1 MSVDATEQ
9 QLAKPRIAKSTLASY
24 IELTKPG
31 IVCLS
36 LTGALTGMYFA
47 NRGLLPEWNII
58 IWSFVTLAMAIA
70 GSCTLNHYYDRD
82 IDKLMAR
89 TSRRPLP
96 AGLVP
101 PVHALALG
109 IVLVVGSISL
119 MPLLVNP
126 AATFLT
132 AGAVFGYVVIYTML
146 AKRRTPWANQLGG
159 IAGAMPPVIGYAAI
173 TGGLDT
179 KALIL
184 FAIMVIWQQPHALSL
199 ALKYRKE
206 YARAGVPVIPVAK
219 GIQATKKRI
228 TLYSIVLLL
237 VALLPYFYD
246 MAGPIYLF
254 TSIIISSVFLV
265 FAIRLL
271 RSSREYDATL
281 FLYSI
286 LYLVIL
292 FVAMV
297 YDSV

>member
-1 MSVDATEQ
+1 VSVSEQ
-9 QLAKPRIAKSTLASY
+9 QVAKPLIAKSALAGY

-31 IVCLS
+31 IVTLS
-36 LTGALTGMYFA
+36 LIGALTGMYFA
-47 NRGLLPEWNII
+47 NRGLIPDWRII
-58 IWSFVTLAMAIA
+58 VWSFVTLAMAIA
-70 GSCTLNHYYDRD
+70 GSCTMNHYYDRD
-82 IDKLMAR
+82 IDRLMVR
-89 TSRRPLP
+89 TSNRPLP

-101 PVHALALG
+101 PAHALAIGLSLIAG
-109 IVLVVGSISL
+109 SVVLMPVLVNV
-119 MPLLVNP
+119 
-126 AATFLT
+126 AATVFT
-132 AGAVFGYVVIYTML
+132 AIAVAGYVVVYTML

-159 IAGAMPPVIGYAAI
+159 IAGAMPPVIGYAAV
-173 TGGLDT
+173 TGGVDI

-219 GIQATKKRI
+219 GVQATKKRI
-228 TLYSIVLLL
+228 VWHTVVLLF

-246 MAGPIYLF
+246 MAGQIYLF
-254 TSIIISSVFLV
+254 VSVVISSAFLL

-271 RSSREYDATL
+271 RSSQEYDMRL

-286 LYLVIL
+286 FYLVAL

>member
-1 MSVDATEQ
+1 MSATEQ
-9 QLAKPRIAKSTLASY
+9 QLAKPIIAKSTLANY

-31 IVCLS
+31 IVSLS

-47 NRGLLPEWNII
+47 NRGLLPDWHII

-70 GSCTLNHYYDRD
+70 GSCMLNHYYDRD

-89 TSRRPLP
+89 TSSRPLAMGVVQP
-96 AGLVP
+96 A
-101 PVHALALG
+101 HALALG
-109 IVLVVGSISL
+109 LVLVAASFIL
-119 MPLLVNP
+119 MPLMVN
-126 AATFLT
+126 LT
-132 AGAVFGYVVIYTML
+132 ATYLTVGAVFGYVVVYTMI

-159 IAGAMPPVIGYAAI
+159 IAGAMPPAIGYAAV
-173 TGGLDT
+173 TGGVDI

-219 GIQATKKRI
+219 GVQATKERI
-228 TLYSIVLLL
+228 TIYSVVLLL

-246 MAGPIYLF
+246 MAGQVYLLI
-254 TSIIISSVFLV
+254 SIIISTAFLV
-265 FAIRLL
+265 LAIGLL
-271 RSSREYDATL
+271 RSNREYDMRL
-281 FLYSI
+281 FLCSI
-286 LYLVIL
+286 AYLVIL
-292 FVAMV
+292 FVTMV

>member
-1 MSVDATEQ
+1 MSATEQ
-9 QLAKPRIAKSTLASY
+9 QLAKPIIAKSTLANY

-31 IVCLS
+31 IVSLS

-47 NRGLLPEWNII
+47 NRGLLPDWHII

-70 GSCTLNHYYDRD
+70 GSCMLNHYYDRD

-89 TSRRPLP
+89 TSSRPL
-96 AGLVP
+96 ATGVVP
-101 PVHALALG
+101 PAHALALG
-109 IVLVVGSISL
+109 LVLVAASFIL
-119 MPLLVNP
+119 MPLMVN
-126 AATFLT
+126 LT
-132 AGAVFGYVVIYTML
+132 ATYLTVGAVFGYVVVYTMI

-159 IAGAMPPVIGYAAI
+159 IAGAMPPAIGYAAV
-173 TGGLDT
+173 TGGVDI

-219 GIQATKKRI
+219 GVQATKERI
-228 TLYSIVLLL
+228 TIYSVVLLL

-246 MAGPIYLF
+246 MAGQVYLLI
-254 TSIIISSVFLV
+254 SIIISTAFLV
-265 FAIRLL
+265 LAIGLL
-271 RSSREYDATL
+271 RSNREYDMRL
-281 FLYSI
+281 FLCSI
-286 LYLVIL
+286 AYLVIL
-292 FVAMV
+292 FVTMV

>member
-1 MSVDATEQ
+1 MSATEQ
-9 QLAKPRIAKSTLASY
+9 QLAKPIIAKSTLANY

-31 IVCLS
+31 IVSLS

-47 NRGLLPEWNII
+47 NRGLLPDWHII

-70 GSCTLNHYYDRD
+70 GSCMLNHYYDRD

-89 TSRRPLP
+89 TSSRPL
-96 AGLVP
+96 ATGVVP
-101 PVHALALG
+101 PAHALALG
-109 IVLVVGSISL
+109 LVLVAASFIL
-119 MPLLVNP
+119 MPLMVN
-126 AATFLT
+126 LT
-132 AGAVFGYVVIYTML
+132 ATYLTVGAVFGYVVVYTMI

-159 IAGAMPPVIGYAAI
+159 IAGAMPPAIGYAAV
-173 TGGLDT
+173 TGDVDI

-219 GIQATKKRI
+219 GVQATKERI
-228 TLYSIVLLL
+228 TIYSVVLLL

-246 MAGPIYLF
+246 MAGQVYLLI
-254 TSIIISSVFLV
+254 SIIISTAFLV
-265 FAIRLL
+265 LAIGLL
-271 RSSREYDATL
+271 RSNREYDMRL
-281 FLYSI
+281 FLCSI
-286 LYLVIL
+286 AYLVIL
-292 FVAMV
+292 FVTMV